1 MNIELAFLGTGTC
14 NSSGRNP
21 ASFALSNGSE
31 VVLLDAGGGA
41 YHQLSRLES
50 PAFNYK
56 NISTIFI
63 SHFHVDHISGLP
75 DLLWG
80 EMWDST
86 GRREN
91 PLIIA
96 GPHGLRNFY
105 NERLLPFMGDYP
117 LPFEI
122 QLIELSHGETFS
134 GSFFTATSHHL
145 EHGEFST
152 GYLFDFGDKCL
163 AYTGDT
169 GYCDNLIELIKKA
182 DSAIIEWSISDY
194 ASYPGHLSSSDFAK
208 LIKLGIFP
216 GTVYINH
223 MYIPSGSTYEFQV
236 KKNREILGDFS
247 ERVIFPQ
254 DLDIIT
260 IKEKG

>member
-14 NSSGRNP
+14 NSSERNP

-41 YHQLSRLES
+41 YHQLSRLGS
-50 PAFNYK
+50 PAFSYK

-80 EMWDST
+80 EMWDNS

-105 NERLLPFMGDYP
+105 NERLMPFMGDYP

-122 QLIELSHGETFS
+122 QLVELSHGENFC
-134 GSFFTATSHHL
+134 GSFYTATSHHL

-152 GYLFDFGDKCL
+152 GYLLDFGNHRL

-169 GYCDNLIELIKKA
+169 GYCEKLVDLIKNA
-182 DSAIIEWSISDY
+182 DSAIIEWSIPDY
-194 ASYPGHLSSSDFAK
+194 STFPGHLSSSDFTK
-208 LIKLGIFP
+208 LIKLGILP
-216 GTVYINH
+216 EKVYINH
-223 MYIPSGSTYEFQV
+223 MYIPSGTTYELQV
-236 KKNREILGDFS
+236 KKNREILGDYN
-247 ERVIFPQ
+247 ERVLFPQ
-254 DLDIIT
+254 DLDIVKI
-260 IKEKG
+260 I